1 MSRLHKEDTTKKVV
15 VFHLFNDFSGSP
27 KVLSMALEALIADG
41 YDVTLFTSDGGVLDG
56 LISHET
62 VHKHTINYS
71 FSPNPIVTV
80 WRLLRS
86 QTVSF
91 FKALRYCRTHGT
103 ATYIN
108 TILPFGAALGAKL
121 AGSRV
126 IYHYHENAF
135 AKGLMYRMLASW
147 MKRIADDIICVS
159 DYQAEHLSCSK
170 ERVHV
175 IPNALPA
182 SLAVSLKPLPA
193 AAFERKSILM
203 MSSLKEYKG
212 TLEFISLASEMP
224 QFRWDI
230 VINASR
236 TEIDAYIEHH
246 NLNIKPLKNL
256 RIYSRQSDISHFYN
270 NASLVI
276 SLTNPDMAVETF
288 GLTAAEAM
296 TAGLP
301 VIVPTVGGIA
311 DLVTDGYN
319 GYKLDVRNLSAIG
332 DKIREILTDKNLYM
346 RLAAGAME
354 KSREFNPVIFSSAI
368 CSLFNKEP

>member
-1 MSRLHKEDTTKKVV
+1 MHKEDITKKVV

-41 YDVTLFTSDGGVLDG
+41 YDVTLFTSDGGALDG
-56 LISHET
+56 LTSNET

-121 AGSRV
+121 ADSRV

-147 MKRIADDIICVS
+147 MKCIADDIICVS

-170 ERVHV
+170 ERLHV

-182 SLAVSLKPLPA
+182 SLAASLKPLPA
-193 AAFERKSILM
+193 AAFEHKSILM
-203 MSSLKEYKG
+203 ISSLKEYKG
-212 TLEFISLASEMP
+212 TLEFISLASKMP
-224 QFRWDI
+224 QFRWNI

-256 RIYSRQSDISHFYN
+256 RIYPRQSDISHFYN

-332 DKIREILTDKNLYM
+332 DKIREILTDKDLYM

-354 KSREFNPVIFSSAI
+354 KSGEFNPENFSSAI
-368 CSLFNKEP
+368 CSLFNKET

>member
-1 MSRLHKEDTTKKVV
+1 MHKEDTTKKVV

-56 LISHET
+56 LTSHDT

-80 WRLLRS
+80 WRLLQS

-203 MSSLKEYKG
+203 ISSLKEYKG

-332 DKIREILTDKNLYM
+332 DKIREILTDKDLYM

-354 KSREFNPVIFSSAI
+354 KSREFNPVIFLSAV

>member
-1 MSRLHKEDTTKKVV
+1 MHKEDTTKKVV

-56 LISHET
+56 LTSHDT

-135 AKGLMYRMLASW
+135 AKGLMYRMLACW

-159 DYQAEHLSCSK
+159 DYQAEHLSGMN
-170 ERVHV
+170 VHPHV
-175 IPNALPA
+175 IPNGLPA
-182 SLAVSLKPLPA
+182 SLFSSLKPSPLSA
-193 AAFERKSILM
+193 YDRKCVM
-203 MSSLKEYKG
+203 MLSSLKEYKG
-212 TLEFISLASEMP
+212 TYEFIQLASEHP
-224 QFRWDI
+224 DFKWTLIINDSKDRINQFLNRNHIDI
-230 VINASR
+230 TAIPWLDV
-236 TEIDAYIEHH
+236 Y
-246 NLNIKPLKNL
+246 P
-256 RIYSRQSDISHFYN
+256 RQTDVSIFYN
-270 NASLVI
+270 NTSLVL
-276 SLTNPDMAVETF
+276 SLSNPDLFIETF

-332 DKIREILTDKNLYM
+332 DKIREILTDKDLYM

-354 KSREFNPVIFSSAI
+354 KSGEFNPENFSSAI
-368 CSLFNKEP
+368 CSLFNKET

>member
-1 MSRLHKEDTTKKVV
+1 MHKEDTTKKVV

-41 YDVTLFTSDGGVLDG
+41 YDVTLFTSDGGALDG
-56 LISHET
+56 LTSHET

-91 FKALRYCRTHGT
+91 FKALRYCRTHGA

-170 ERVHV
+170 ERLHV
-175 IPNALPA
+175 ISNALPA
-182 SLAVSLKPLPA
+182 SLAASLKPLPA

-203 MSSLKEYKG
+203 ISSLKEYKG
-212 TLEFISLASEMP
+212 TLEFIFLASKMP
-224 QFRWDI
+224 QFRWNI

-236 TEIDAYIEHH
+236 IEIDAYIEHH

-256 RIYSRQSDISHFYN
+256 RIYPLQSDVSHFYN

-276 SLTNPDMAVETF
+276 SLTNPDMFVETF

-332 DKIREILTDKNLYM
+332 DKIREILTDKDLYM

-354 KSREFNPVIFSSAI
+354 KSGEFNPENFSSAI
-368 CSLFNKEP
+368 CSLFNKET